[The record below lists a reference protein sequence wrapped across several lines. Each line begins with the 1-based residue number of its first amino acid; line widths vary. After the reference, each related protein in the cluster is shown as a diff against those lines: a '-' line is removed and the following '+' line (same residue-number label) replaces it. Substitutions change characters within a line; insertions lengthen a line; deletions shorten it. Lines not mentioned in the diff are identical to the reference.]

1 MWILHLSYL
10 NLVILV
16 NLGSLVINL
25 VIQKNMVV
33 QVLLVILVSLNIKVN
48 LVGQEF

>member
-25 VIQKNMVV
+25 VL
-33 QVLLVILVSLNIKVN
+33 QVMLVILVSLNIKVN
-48 LVGQEF
+48 LVGQEA